1 MRLVLLGPP
10 GAGKGTQAKLLQ
22 EHFDIPQ
29 ISTGDILRGAAK
41 EGTRLGKQAK
51 KYMDRGELVPDSV
64 ILDIVEERLSA
75 DDCHKGFLLD
85 GFPRTVVQAEAFQT
99 MLDRQNQV
107 LDGAVSL
114 RVPRQKL
121 VARLSGR
128 RTCRQCGAMYHVRF
142 NPPKKEGVCDQC
154 GGDLYQR
161 ADDREETIEA
171 RMEVYD
177 RESAPLLEHF
187 RRKGLLREVDGSKTT
202 DEVFREILRQLR
214 KAA

>member
-1 MRLVLLGPP
+1 VRIVLLGPP

-29 ISTGDILRGAAK
+29 ISTGDILRRAAK
-41 EGTRLGKQAK
+41 EGSTFGKRAK

-75 DDCHKGFLLD
+75 DDCQKGFLLD

-187 RRKGLLREVDGSKTT
+187 RQKGLLREVDGSKTT

>member
-29 ISTGDILRGAAK
+29 ISTGDILRRAAK
-41 EGTRLGKQAK
+41 EGTTFGRRAK

>member
-1 MRLVLLGPP
+1 VRLVLLGPP

-29 ISTGDILRGAAK
+29 ISTGDILRRAAK
-41 EGTRLGKQAK
+41 EGTTFGKRAK